1 VIREVPRGHYKELV
15 LALGPNEVRAFVGA
29 DLPPTDQVRIS
40 FARTLLYRDGVL
52 QRSSSPVAV

>member
-1 VIREVPRGHYKELV
+1 
-15 LALGPNEVRAFVGA
+15 VRAFVGA